1 MLRANHVPY
10 MTKALR
16 KAIMKRSE
24 PENKHVKINTNE
36 NLKSYKKQR
45 NFCNKL
51 YKKERKKYYEMLN
64 LKNVTDNKDFWK
76 TAKPFLSNKVT
87 TSPKISL
94 VEKGETVSDES
105 KVANSFSNF
114 FENAIR
120 SVGIK
125 ANEYSQENYG
135 LKNPVE
141 IAMKK
146 FEQHPIINLI
156 NKNITNNENF
166 CLSPVDHEN
175 IFKKNVNLDN
185 KKKNKEIL
193 KTLLLSASRM

>member
-1 MLRANHVPY
+1 

-24 PENKHVKINTNE
+24 LESKYVKNKTNE

-45 NFCNKL
+45 NFCSKL
-51 YKKERKKYYEMLN
+51 YKKERKKYYEMLD
-64 LKNVTDNKDFWK
+64 LKNVTDNKEFWK
-76 TAKPFLSNKVT
+76 TVKPFLSDKVT
-87 TSPKISL
+87 TFPKIFL
-94 VEKGETVSDES
+94 VEKGEIISDES

-120 SVGIK
+120 SLGIK
-125 ANEYSQENYG
+125 ANEHSQENYD

-141 IAMKK
+141 IAIKK
-146 FEQHPIINLI
+146 FEQHPSINLI

-166 CLSPVDHEN
+166 HFLPGYHEN
-175 IFKKNVNLDN
+175 ILKEIINLDN
-185 KKKNKEIL
+185 KNN
-193 KTLLLSASRM
+193 